1 MTARV
6 LLAIA
11 ATAGVALALTVTLR
25 DPGEQFAVASA
36 VVALSVFAGAL
47 AALGALRLATLGA
60 PRGRVPA
67 RSRRGALRR
76 GAEVGGAIG
85 LLALLRAVDGLT
97 PLTGSFIV
105 LAFVAAEAV
114 VSARA
119 A

>member
-1 MTARV
+1 MARAP
-6 LLAIA
+6 LAIA
-11 ATAGVALALTVTLR
+11 VTAAVALALTVTLR
-25 DPGEQFAVASA
+25 DPGEPFAVASA
-36 VVALSVFAGAL
+36 VVSLAVIAGAL
-47 AALGALRLATLGA
+47 AALAGLRLAALGA
-60 PRGRVPA
+60 PGGRVPA

-76 GAEVGGAIG
+76 GAEIGGAIG

>member
-1 MTARV
+1 M
-6 LLAIA
+6 LIAIA
-11 ATAGVALALTVTLR
+11 AAAGLALALTVTTR
-25 DPGEQFAVASA
+25 DPAEPFAVATA
-36 VVALSVFAGAL
+36 VAALAVAAGAL
-47 AALGALRLATLGA
+47 AAVAALWLAALGA
-60 PRGRVPA
+60 PRGRIPA

-76 GAEVGGAIG
+76 GAEIGGAVG

-105 LAFVAAEAV
+105 LAFVVAEAV